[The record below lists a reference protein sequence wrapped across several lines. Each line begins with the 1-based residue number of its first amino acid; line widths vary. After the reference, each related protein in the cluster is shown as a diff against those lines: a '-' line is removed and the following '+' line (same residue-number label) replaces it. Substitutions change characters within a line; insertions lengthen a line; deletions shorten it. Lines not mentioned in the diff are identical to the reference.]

1 MFIITVDDHEV
12 MDELDRLDRIPT
24 FKDKAA
30 LDAVLV
36 AGFKEMQ
43 ADTHVRT
50 GSLVS
55 SEKQESKE
63 HGKKWEGQLSAGGV
77 STGVNNPVN
86 YAIYEKA
93 RGGPHDFMAFFPGFE
108 KQLEETIMEIL

>member
-1 MFIITVDDHEV
+1 MFIIVVDDHEV
-12 MDELDRLDRIPT
+12 TEELDRLDRIPT
-24 FKDKAA
+24 VEDQAK

-36 AGFKEMQ
+36 AGFKAMQ

-55 SEKQESKE
+55 SEKMESKDG
-63 HGKKWEGQLSAGGV
+63 HKKWEGQLSAGGP
-77 STGVNNPVN
+77 STGVNNPVD